1 MGVLRMKRWLLT
13 GGVGMSRCLN
23 RIRMGGV
30 HVLCLQ
36 VKQVRANL
44 ALDVHRESAVVSHR
58 I

>member
-1 MGVLRMKRWLLT
+1 
-13 GGVGMSRCLN
+13 MSRCLN
-23 RIRMGGV
+23 MIRMDGV

>member
-1 MGVLRMKRWLLT
+1 MKRWLLSV
-13 GGVGMSRCLN
+13 GVGMSRCLN
-23 RIRMGGV
+23 RIRMDGV
-30 HVLCLQ
+30 HVLRLQ